1 MATMFEGL
9 GAKAVSILSR
19 GRVEVV
25 LDIMGNITRVKMQ
38 TTDLQRLEA
47 AE

>member
-9 GAKAVSILSR
+9 GAKAVSILSK

-25 LDIMGNITRVKMQ
+25 LDIMGRASKVKIKA
-38 TTDLQRLEA
+38 TELQRLEA